1 MANPN
6 INSPSSVYANNSSVS
21 LTTTNSTSLVS
32 NSASSNKL
40 FLIDGITV
48 TNIDTAN
55 AVTVTIT
62 FYRTA
67 DNSGTAYE
75 LASTVSIPAN
85 STLIVIDKNQ
95 GISLL
100 ESQSIY
106 ATAGTANKLKINTT
120 WKEYS

>member
-21 LTTTNSTSLVS
+21 LTTTNSTLLVS

-48 TNIDTAN
+48 ANTDSAN
-55 AVTVTIT
+55 AVTVTVV

-75 LASTVSIPAN
+75 LGPTVSIPAN
-85 STLIVIDKNQ
+85 SSLIVVDKNQ
-95 GISLL
+95 GVSLL
-100 ESQSIY
+100 EAQSIY
-106 ATAGTANKLKINTT
+106 ATAGTANKLKINTS